1 VVKDGQGRSKLQN
14 ITSELIFMPAEKR
27 QDKRSHLEEQLR
39 ILSNAN
45 RDLNNELSL
54 KSISSTLVQYGLKLV
69 KAGAGTVGLLEN
81 EKMVFKE
88 YFNGKNKID
97 INYSFESGFGVP
109 GWVANHLE
117 PYITH
122 DAENDLQVVTEIQQA
137 LGFTSLVN
145 VPIIDHKKNLIGC
158 LELHNKAHG
167 KEFTKQDI
175 EMLQGLAA
183 GAAIAMRN
191 TKILEQ
197 QHIIQAELN
206 SARERFQN
214 LVETTSDW
222 AWEVDQT
229 GVYTYIS
236 PKLETL
242 LGYKPSEIIGR
253 TPFDLM
259 PPSEAERVKQ
269 IFITQIAQDEL
280 PIHRL
285 VNSNLHKNG
294 NEVILETSGIPIYD
308 ESGVFNGYRGIDRD
322 ITASFKQD
330 QKDKMASMV
339 QDSTSQSVMV
349 VDSHLK
355 IISINPAFT
364 KTTGY
369 TFEEIKG
376 KNPKVLSSGKQDKFF
391 YQNMWKSINDIGCWQ
406 GEIWNRRKNGEIY
419 PEWLNINSI
428 KNDAGNIIYYSS
440 IFSDISS
447 QENIRKRLHTL
458 AYYDDLTG
466 LPNRELFHDRL
477 DYALTQAHRH
487 KNKLG
492 VMFLDVDRFKN
503 INDSLGHKTG
513 DLLLKAVANKLQK
526 CIRDSDIVCRIGGDE
541 FTIIL
546 NDISHPEDAAKVA
559 KKIIDEFS
567 TTIKLSDDLELY
579 TTTSIG
585 ICVFP
590 EDGLNSDSLIM
601 NADTAM
607 YRAKESGRNNFQFYT
622 REMSQ
627 CYSERL
633 SIENDLR
640 KAINQDELNIAYQP
654 QVNLITGEIIGFEAL
669 VRWHHAEHGWVS
681 PEKFIPIAEDTG
693 LIYQIGEWVLKQACQ
708 KIKDWRER
716 FNPNLKMAVNFSG
729 HQLCKSSVVNCIL
742 NILDEFDLPHEAIVL
757 ELTESSLMANVEAV
771 IKTMDELS
779 KTGIQLAIDD
789 FGTGYSS
796 LSYIKRFSID
806 KLKIDKSFVQD
817 ISTDKND
824 AEIVTTIIAMANN
837 LGIEVIAE
845 GVENKEEIIFL
856 HKNGCY
862 EIQGYYFSKPKF
874 PDEIDSMLEKNEKFN
889 IS

>member
-1 VVKDGQGRSKLQN
+1 MS
-14 ITSELIFMPAEKR
+14 S
-27 QDKRSHLEEQLR
+27 DKSQVRCNHLEEQLR

-45 RDLNNELSL
+45 RDLNTELSL
-54 KSISSTLVQYGLKLV
+54 KTICDTLVQYGLKLV
-69 KAGAGTVGLLEN
+69 EAGAGTVGLFEDN
-81 EKMVFKE
+81 KMVFKE
-88 YFNGKNKID
+88 YFNGKSKIEID
-97 INYSFESGFGVP
+97 FSFEFGFGVP

-122 DAENDLQVVTEIQQA
+122 DPAHDLQVVPEIQQA

-145 VPIIDHKKNLIGC
+145 VPIIDHKNNLIGC
-158 LELHNKAHG
+158 LELHNKTHG
-167 KEFTKQDI
+167 KEFTQQDV

-191 TKILEQ
+191 TIILEQ

-206 SARERFQN
+206 TTKERFQN

-222 AWEVDQT
+222 LWEVDRT
-229 GVYTYIS
+229 GAYTYIS

-259 PPSEAERVKQ
+259 PPCEAERVKQ
-269 IFITQIAQDEL
+269 IFFSQIAKDEL
-280 PIHRL
+280 PINRL
-285 VNSNLHKNG
+285 INSNLHKNG
-294 NEVILETSGIPIYD
+294 NEVILETSGVPIYD
-308 ESGVFNGYRGIDRD
+308 ELGVLKGYRGIDRD

-376 KNPKVLSSGKQDKFF
+376 KKPNVLSSGKQDKSF
-391 YQNMWKSINDIGCWQ
+391 YQQMWKSINDIGYWQ

-419 PEWLNINSI
+419 PEWLNINSV
-428 KNDAGNIIYYSS
+428 KNHAGNIIYYSS
-440 IFSDISS
+440 IFSDIST
-447 QENIRKRLHTL
+447 QEHIRKRLHTL

-477 DYALTQAHRH
+477 DYALTQARRH
-487 KNKLG
+487 KSRLG
-492 VMFLDVDRFKN
+492 LMFLDVDRFKN

-513 DLLLKAVANKLQK
+513 DSLLIAVANKLQQ

-546 NDISHPEDAAKVA
+546 NDISQPEATARVA

-567 TTIKLSDDLELY
+567 KTIKLSDDLELY
-579 TTTSIG
+579 ATTSIG
-585 ICVFP
+585 ICIYP
-590 EDGLNSDSLIM
+590 EDGSSSDSLIM

-622 REMSQ
+622 SEMSQ
-627 CYSERL
+627 CYAERL

-640 KAINQDELNIAYQP
+640 RAINQDELNIAYQP
-654 QVNLITGEIIGFEAL
+654 QINLISGEIIGFEAL

-729 HQLCKSSVVNCIL
+729 HQLCKLNVVNGIL
-742 NILDEFDLPHEAIVL
+742 RVLDEFDLPHEAIVL

-824 AEIVTTIIAMANN
+824 AEIVTAIIAMANN

-845 GVENKEEIIFL
+845 GVENKEEIVFL
-856 HKNGCY
+856 HKHGCY

-874 PDEIDSMLEKNEKFN
+874 SDEIDSLLEKNEKFN
-889 IS
+889 IGI